1 MYYEMAH
8 EERAKHFEMY
18 PGWSTRDIYAIHKKR
33 KIKQQ
38 PQQDSDDGESLL
50 LTGIFCE
57 FLTRRL

>member
-1 MYYEMAH
+1 MAH

-18 PGWSTRDIYAIHKKR
+18 PCWSTRDNYAIHKKR

-57 FLTRRL
+57 FKTR